1 MSQMF
6 GEEPKV
12 YEDFVTKN
20 LDLKLEDLT
29 QLYITMNEKAKLS
42 QEVNQKVL
50 DKAKKLAFYF
60 GKPAETY
67 TELVVKNPALNFKK
81 LIQAANQPQ
90 PQKLQPQPQ
99 P

>member
-42 QEVNQKVL
+42 QEVN
-50 DKAKKLAFYF
+50 
-60 GKPAETY
+60 
-67 TELVVKNPALNFKK
+67 
-81 LIQAANQPQ
+81 
-90 PQKLQPQPQ
+90 
-99 P
+99 